1 MARLPS
7 RKELESMF
15 PHNACS
21 ILGIHER
28 QCLQAI
34 ENYGRQSQT
43 VRLSFFGNKDI
54 KRECAKLHRLYNL
67 ANELGHDIGQPDYKP
82 PHSVANADERAHHDM
97 WQAMYEGDIIW
108 RSVEAE
114 QAAA

>member
-67 ANELGHDIGQPDYKP
+67 ANELGHDIGQPDYRP
-82 PHSVANADERAHHDM
+82 QHSVDAEDRTRREM
-97 WQAMYEGDIIW
+97 YQGMYEGDIIW

-114 QAAA
+114 QAAV